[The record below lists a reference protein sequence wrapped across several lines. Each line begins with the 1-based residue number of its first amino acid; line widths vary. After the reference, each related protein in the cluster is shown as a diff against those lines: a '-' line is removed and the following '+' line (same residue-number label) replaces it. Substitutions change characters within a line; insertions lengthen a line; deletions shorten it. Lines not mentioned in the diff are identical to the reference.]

1 MLALVPLPLAALWCE
16 HRNFYNKKKVS
27 RAPRHP
33 RLHQQTLMS
42 KDEMY
47 KISITVATHY
57 IEEQSLPEQNRYVF
71 AYTIRIRNNGAK
83 AAKLL
88 ARHWVI
94 TDANGKIDE
103 VFGEG
108 VVGKQPYLNPGEEFQ
123 YTSGAVI
130 ATPVG
135 TMHGNYDMQANDG
148 VRFAA
153 HIPPF
158 TLAVPRLLH

>member
-1 MLALVPLPLAALWCE
+1 MSDNE
-16 HRNFYNKKKVS
+16 HYN
-27 RAPRHP
+27 
-33 RLHQQTLMS
+33 
-42 KDEMY
+42 
-47 KISITVATHY
+47 ISVKVATQY
-57 IEEQSLPEQNRYVF
+57 VEEQSLPEQNRYVF
-71 AYTIRIRNNGAK
+71 AYTIRIRNEGAK

-88 ARHWVI
+88 TRHWVI
-94 TDANGKIDE
+94 TDANGKIEE

-135 TMHGNYDMQANDG
+135 TMHGNYKMQANDG
-148 VRFAA
+148 VRFEAA
-153 HIPPF
+153 IPPF